1 MGPNQP
7 PHAAPNSQF
16 LKKEGTWGP
25 NQPPHPCRAV
35 LGSFCLQTLTGHNF
49 CIQTPFSMCDLSNC
63 PESKV
68 ISEILL
74 KVLEKYPKSLI
85 IIKKVREG

>member
-1 MGPNQP
+1 VGPNQP
-7 PHAAPNSQF
+7 PHAAPNSQ

-49 CIQTPFSMCDLSNC
+49 CIRTPFLTCDLSNY
-63 PESKV
+63 PES
-68 ISEILL
+68 
-74 KVLEKYPKSLI
+74 KVLEKYPKSLVI
-85 IIKKVREG
+85 VKKVREG